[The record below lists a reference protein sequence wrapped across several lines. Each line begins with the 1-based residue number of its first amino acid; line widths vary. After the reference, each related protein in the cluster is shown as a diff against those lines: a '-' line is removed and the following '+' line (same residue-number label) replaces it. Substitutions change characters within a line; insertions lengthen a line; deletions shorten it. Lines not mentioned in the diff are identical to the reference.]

1 MHLSLQSEYAM
12 KNKQFNNIE
21 RNKHHLCMKMVFLTF
36 SFLLTVSLVP
46 CINIK
51 TVDYQHW
58 GLMCHLLVQVEPR
71 QRIRKVSS
79 LFCPGFCSI
88 FMTPLPLGF
97 SVSLN
102 TLFTSKSVS
111 TVKVMQPSVAADSG
125 SSNDEGDNEV
135 GFATAVGQFDS
146 LVDTIANER
155 KGMIITEDS
164 PYGGSS
170 LLQLLQSRH
179 GCGTYV
185 STLTQSQQIIKN
197 DGVIFGPGKA
207 NSHVKSMESIPSK
220 QCMSIIP
227 PVGFGP
233 STLQVLLENNI
244 IFSSKNTKPI
254 AVRGW
259 ELKDF
264 WEETSW
270 PRDSSGTGVR
280 YGLPVVE
287 EEDLDELFRI
297 QQMELQRRK
306 RTRVGTEGGMDE
318 KEVQKQTK
326 VDERNPYVTQI
337 VGVEGLAETIIS
349 KQQTGVVFVA
359 MKSCRTCKG
368 INPIFTKLAR
378 DQQKKSSSGGD
389 LIFAKADASGAAGK
403 ALGRQLGVVAV
414 PAFVLFRN
422 GVRYGAVS
430 ASKLPSDRLDQAI
443 MDLEAGKDFDES
455 LAEDEDD

>member
-1 MHLSLQSEYAM
+1 MSNTYKKKQTSFMYENGLSNIHFLLTFSLVPLHQHENSGLSTLGIDVSLVSTGGAKT
-12 KNKQFNNIE
+12 KNKQGTCFF
-21 RNKHHLCMKMVFLTF
+21 HFYDTF
-36 SFLLTVSLVP
+36 ATWL
-46 CINIK
+46 
-51 TVDYQHW
+51 
-58 GLMCHLLVQVEPR
+58 
-71 QRIRKVSS
+71 
-79 LFCPGFCSI
+79 
-88 FMTPLPLGF
+88 LGF
-97 SVSLN
+97 HSLN
-102 TLFTSKSVS
+102 TLSISKYVS
-111 TVKVMQPSVAADSG
+111 TVKVMQPSVAVDSG

-135 GFATAVGQFDS
+135 GFATAIGQFDS

-155 KGMIITEDS
+155 KGMIITEDN

-378 DQQKKSSSGGD
+378 DRQKKSSGGGD

>member
-1 MHLSLQSEYAM
+1 M
-12 KNKQFNNIE
+12 
-21 RNKHHLCMKMVFLTF
+21 
-36 SFLLTVSLVP
+36 SLVSTGGA
-46 CINIK
+46 K
-51 TVDYQHW
+51 T
-58 GLMCHLLVQVEPR
+58 
-71 QRIRKVSS
+71 KNSA
-79 LFCPGFCSI
+79 
-88 FMTPLPLGF
+88 
-97 SVSLN
+97 
-102 TLFTSKSVS
+102 
-111 TVKVMQPSVAADSG
+111 VKIMQPSVAVDSG
-125 SSNDEGDNEV
+125 SSNDDDENEV
-135 GFATAVGQFDS
+135 GFATAIGEFDS
-146 LVDTIANER
+146 LVDTLANER
-155 KGMIITEDS
+155 KGMIITEDN

-179 GCGTYV
+179 GCGTYI

-197 DGVIFGPGKA
+197 DGVLFGPGKA
-207 NSHVKSMESIPSK
+207 NSHVKSMESISSK
-220 QCMSIIP
+220 QCTNIIP

-233 STLQVLLENNI
+233 STLQVLLENNV
-244 IFSSKNTKPI
+244 IFSSKNTKPT

-287 EEDLDELFRI
+287 EEDLDEVFRI
-297 QQMELQRRK
+297 QQLELQRRK

-337 VGVEGLAETIIS
+337 VGIEGLAETIIS

-378 DQQKKSSSGGD
+378 DRQKSSSSSGD

-422 GVRYGAVS
+422 GIRYGAVS